1 MSLTRLSAIE
11 ETKSSSV
18 DLPWHQIGLQFLGIQ
33 FNLLDSE
40 KNQKFFVEKDDIDI
54 DKRLQFLFWFEITN

>member
-18 DLPWHQIGLQFLGIQ
+18 DLPWHQIGLQFWA
-33 FNLLDSE
+33 FNLIYWTP
-40 KNQKFFVEKDDIDI
+40 KKIKFFVENDDI